1 MTVSSHAAPFEPLS
15 VEALAQRLA
24 EGADDLQLIDVRE
37 PSELELASLAEFIN
51 LPLSEFGQWS
61 ETIHSRFERDR
72 ETIVLC
78 HHGMRSAQ
86 MCGWLA
92 QQGFTQL
99 KNVTGGIDAYAL
111 MVDRTVSR
119 Y

>member
-1 MTVSSHAAPFEPLS
+1 MTSSHPAPYDHLS
-15 VEALAQRLA
+15 VEALAERLA
-24 EGADDLQLIDVRE
+24 ESGDDTQLIDVRE
-37 PSELELASLAEFIN
+37 PAEVETASLSGFIN
-51 LPLSEFGQWS
+51 LPLSEFAVWS
-61 ETIHSRFERDR
+61 DTIHSRFERDR

-86 MCGWLA
+86 MCSWLA

-99 KNVTGGIDAYAL
+99 KNVTGGIDAYATA
-111 MVDRTVSR
+111 VDRSVPR

>member
-1 MTVSSHAAPFEPLS
+1 MTVSPDAAPYEPLS
-15 VEALAQRLA
+15 VDALAQRLA
-24 EGADDLQLIDVRE
+24 EGDDTLQLIDVRE
-37 PSELELASLAEFIN
+37 PQEVETASLAGFEN
-51 LPLSEFGQWS
+51 LPLSEYATWS

-86 MCGWLA
+86 MCMWLA

-111 MVDRTVSR
+111 TVDRSVPR

>member
-1 MTVSSHAAPFEPLS
+1 
-15 VEALAQRLA
+15 
-24 EGADDLQLIDVRE
+24 
-37 PSELELASLAEFIN
+37 
-51 LPLSEFGQWS
+51 
-61 ETIHSRFERDR
+61 
-72 ETIVLC
+72 
-78 HHGMRSAQ
+78 

-111 MVDRTVSR
+111 MVDRTVPR

>member
-1 MTVSSHAAPFEPLS
+1 MTGSSDAAPYAPLS
-15 VEALAQRLA
+15 VETLAQRLA
-24 EGADDLQLIDVRE
+24 EAGADIQLIDVRE
-37 PSELELASLAEFIN
+37 PSEVELACLPGFVN
-51 LPLSEFGQWS
+51 LPLSEFATWS
-61 ETIHSRFERDR
+61 DSIHGRFEADR

-111 MVDRTVSR
+111 MVDRTVPR

>member
-1 MTVSSHAAPFEPLS
+1 MTFASDTAPYEPFS

-24 EGADDLQLIDVRE
+24 EAGEDVQLIDVRE
-37 PSELELASLAEFIN
+37 PAEVAIASLAGFVN
-51 LPLSEFGQWS
+51 LPLSEFATWS
-61 ETIHSRFERDR
+61 AAIHSQFEADR

-111 MVDRTVSR
+111 TVDRSVPR